1 MDGPTPH
8 EPTSHH
14 DHLADEVKFGDTF
27 RRDYPVGWWATL
39 IAPFLLTGALLASLG
54 LTRGWDFVAKLV
66 AAATSSFFV
75 LGRFVI
81 LLGSGEV
88 NPALEGHA
96 EDVAKFKFLS
106 TPELFTMVTW
116 MDLCTAC
123 ILVYHASFIYK
134 IPKLGPRLLSLR
146 DEGQFFLRYQP
157 WIRRFTFIGLS
168 LFVAIPIAA
177 TGAIAGS
184 IFGRLLGMTRTATI
198 LAICCGT
205 LLGNG
210 VMLALRGVIHK
221 LPFLDPNN
229 PWNLAV
235 GIAVILGIIA
245 LLNWRYRKLKKELG
259 HLMPHKNEPKRDA
272 A

>member
-1 MDGPTPH
+1 MDGPTSH
-8 EPTSHH
+8 ELKSND
-14 DHLADEVKFGDTF
+14 DHLADEVTYGDTF
-27 RRDYPVGWWATL
+27 RRDYPLGWWATL
-39 IAPFLLTGALLASLG
+39 LAPFVLTGAMLASLG

-81 LLGSGEV
+81 LLGSGEAG
-88 NPALEGHA
+88 PAFEGHA

-123 ILVYHASFIYK
+123 LLVFHASFIYK

-157 WIRRFTFIGLS
+157 WIRRFTFVGLS
-168 LFVAIPIAA
+168 VFVAIPIAA

-198 LAICCGT
+198 LAIFCGT
-205 LLGNG
+205 MLGNG
-210 VMLALRGVIHK
+210 AMLALRGVIHK

-229 PWNLAV
+229 PWNLAI
-235 GIAVILGIIA
+235 GIAVIVGVVG

-259 HLMPHKNEPKRDA
+259 HLMPKTEPKRDA